1 MLAITTASAKRF
13 LLALTVLAG
22 VAASSVFFASHA
34 TQAQPVETAAEAAAT
49 EGAAAVE
56 EAEDYIKAADLIE
69 YGRPAR
75 VNMRSESVLIVDDR
89 EGVPLFKRRVDERRP
104 IASLTKLMTAI
115 VILESGLALDDTIEI
130 TRADRDRLRGTG
142 SRLPYGGVFTR
153 HDLLLAALGASDNRA
168 AAALARTYPGGAPA
182 FVAAMNAKARALGMT
197 RTRFADSSG
206 LHSGNV
212 STATDLV
219 ALARAASEIEPI
231 RVMSTTPRFS
241 AMNYKTRRPIAFHNT
256 NRLVRGGRW
265 EIGLSKTGYTADA
278 GNCLVMQATINHR
291 PVTMVLLDSQG
302 KLSKYGDAKRVRDW
316 LIGTERRVPEQ
327 TAHADGG

>member
-1 MLAITTASAKRF
+1 MTA
-13 LLALTVLAG
+13 LAG
-22 VAASSVFFASHA
+22 IAASGAFFASHA
-34 TQAQPVETAAEAAAT
+34 TPPEAATETAAEAAAT
-49 EGAAAVE
+49 EAGPAVE

-75 VNMRSESVLIVDDR
+75 VTMRSESVLIIDER
-89 EGVPLFKRRVDERRP
+89 EGVPLFERRVDERRP

-115 VILESGLALDDTIEI
+115 VILQSGLALEDTIEI
-130 TRADRDRLRGTG
+130 TKADRDRLRGTG

-168 AAALARTYPGGAPA
+168 AAALARTYPGGTSA
-182 FVAAMNAKARALGMT
+182 FVAAMNEKAKALGMT

-212 STATDLV
+212 STARDLFT
-219 ALARAASEIEPI
+219 LAQAASEIELI
-231 RVMSTTPRFS
+231 GIMTTTSRFS
-241 AMNYKTRRPIAFHNT
+241 AMNHKTRRPIAFHNT

-278 GNCLVMQATINHR
+278 GNCLIMQATINSR
-291 PVTMVLLDSQG
+291 PVTMVLLDSWG
-302 KLSKYGDAKRVRDW
+302 KLSKYGDANRVRDW
-316 LIGTERRVPEQ
+316 LIRTERRVPEQ
-327 TAHADGG
+327 TARADGS